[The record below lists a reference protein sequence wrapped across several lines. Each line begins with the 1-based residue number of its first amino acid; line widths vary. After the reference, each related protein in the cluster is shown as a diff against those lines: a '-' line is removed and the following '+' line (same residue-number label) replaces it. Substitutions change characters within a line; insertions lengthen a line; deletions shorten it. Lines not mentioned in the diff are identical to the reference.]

1 MKAGS
6 IAIVGMGLTHQGRAL
21 GSLDVE
27 LRRQALELALKDAGL
42 ERDAIERAIA
52 KNGGNI
58 SRAVK
63 ELGISRR
70 ALYYK
75 LRKYDI

>member
-1 MKAGS
+1 MTEKAVILGEGS
-6 IAIVGMGLTHQGRAL
+6 RLREADFFQGQGSRAREPVMETL
-21 GSLDVE
+21 NLD
-27 LRRQALELALKDAGL
+27 AL